1 MRVQEQE
8 EQLLQV
14 QVQEEQLLQVFHDD
28 STTKVVMHPLFM
40 KSMIF

>member
-14 QVQEEQLLQVFHDD
+14 LVQEERLLQVFHGD
-28 STTKVVMHPLFM
+28 STTKVVTHLKFM
-40 KSMIF
+40 K